1 VTQAPARKPYRRGEG
16 SKLRVDIIAAAAA
29 LIEETGS
36 EQSVTLREVARRI
49 GIAAPS
55 IYEHF
60 PSREA
65 IVYAVVDDC
74 FSQFRE
80 ALAQAWDSQPDPLD
94 RLRAGC
100 AAYLRFADQRPG
112 QYRVLFGR
120 HEHLGDRPPGRVA
133 IWAEAFDQLVAG
145 LRDCTRT
152 GQITSDDPYADAV
165 TIWAAL
171 HGYATLRASLP
182 RFDMP
187 SPQAALDRILSRY
200 ASAAPAPS
208 RKELAW
214 HHDPGCPFRCCRR
227 ASAIGLAGRLDL
239 GSPGGF
245 CRQQRPGTDHANQHH
260 AGQRSSGP
268 RPPARRRDLPA
279 SQRRFDGLGR

>member
-1 VTQAPARKPYRRGEG
+1 MCKVVSVTQAPARKPYRRGEG
-16 SKLRVDIIAAAAA
+16 SKLRADIIAAAAA

-74 FSQFRE
+74 FSQFRA

-120 HEHLGDRPPGRVA
+120 HQHLGDRPPGRVA

-187 SPQAALDRILSRY
+187 APEAALDRILSRY

-208 RKELAW
+208 RKEL
-214 HHDPGCPFRCCRR
+214 HHPPPDH
-227 ASAIGLAGRLDL
+227 
-239 GSPGGF
+239 
-245 CRQQRPGTDHANQHH
+245 QRPT
-260 AGQRSSGP
+260 
-268 RPPARRRDLPA
+268 
-279 SQRRFDGLGR
+279 

>member
-16 SKLRVDIIAAAAA
+16 SKLRADIIAAAAA

-65 IVYAVVDDC
+65 IVYAVIDDC
-74 FSQFRE
+74 SSQLRTAVE
-80 ALAQAWDSQPDPLD
+80 QAMNSQPGPLG

-112 QYRVLFGR
+112 QYRVLFSR
-120 HEHLGDRPPGRVA
+120 YQHLADRPPSRA
-133 IWAEAFDQLVAG
+133 TMRAEAFNLLVTTV
-145 LRDCTRT
+145 RDCASV
-152 GQITSDDPYADAV
+152 GQIASDDPHGDAV
-165 TIWAAL
+165 IIWAAL

-182 RFDMP
+182 LFDWP
-187 SPQAALDRILSRY
+187 APQAALDRILSRY
-200 ASAAPAPS
+200 APATPTPS
-208 RKELAW
+208 GEEK
-214 HHDPGCPFRCCRR
+214 
-227 ASAIGLAGRLDL
+227 
-239 GSPGGF
+239 
-245 CRQQRPGTDHANQHH
+245 
-260 AGQRSSGP
+260 
-268 RPPARRRDLPA
+268 
-279 SQRRFDGLGR
+279 

>member
-1 VTQAPARKPYRRGEG
+1 MCKVVSVTQAPARKPYRRGEG
-16 SKLRVDIIAAAAA
+16 GKLRADIIAAAAA

-65 IVYAVVDDC
+65 IVYAAIDESVAELRAS
-74 FSQFRE
+74 FE
-80 ALAQAWDSQPDPLD
+80 QAIRGEHDPLG
-94 RLRAGC
+94 RLRTGC
-100 AAYLRFADQRPG
+100 AAYLRFANERPG

-120 HEHLGDRPPGRVA
+120 YQHLGDRPPGRVA
-133 IWAEAFDQLVAG
+133 IWGEAFDQLVAG

-182 RFDMP
+182 RFDLP
-187 SPQAALDRILSRY
+187 APQAALDRILSRY
-200 ASAAPAPS
+200 ASATPAPS
-208 RKELAW
+208 RKEL
-214 HHDPGCPFRCCRR
+214 HHPP
-227 ASAIGLAGRLDL
+227 
-239 GSPGGF
+239 P
-245 CRQQRPGTDHANQHH
+245 DHQ
-260 AGQRSSGP
+260 GP
-268 RPPARRRDLPA
+268 T
-279 SQRRFDGLGR
+279 

>member
-16 SKLRVDIIAAAAA
+16 SKLRADIIAAAAA

-120 HEHLGDRPPGRVA
+120 YQHLGDRPPGRVT

-145 LRDCTRT
+145 LRDCTRA

-187 SPQAALDRILSRY
+187 APQAALDRILSRY
-200 ASAAPAPS
+200 VSATPAPS
-208 RKELAW
+208 RKEL
-214 HHDPGCPFRCCRR
+214 HTLHP
-227 ASAIGLAGRLDL
+227 
-239 GSPGGF
+239 
-245 CRQQRPGTDHANQHH
+245 DHQ
-260 AGQRSSGP
+260 GP
-268 RPPARRRDLPA
+268 T
-279 SQRRFDGLGR
+279 